1 MGSSLPFDQPMHF
14 RNLGGRATVLAQVA
28 GGEAVD
34 TRVRFIR
41 GSRLGEMVIQHYE
54 FECASGGRPV
64 YHGHTHFGFFS
75 PGALARQAGLANVKD
90 IWPARPEP
98 AALTDYP
105 QGPAFPAGRWRLLEK
120 IALDPQGG
128 PAGLGSAF
136 TVTRVD
142 PRAWFFQA
150 HFHQDPVCPG
160 SLGLESLLQAGKALA
175 ALIFGASED
184 AALNWAAPFPR
195 RPHEWLYRG
204 QVTPAQKETTVKL
217 IAREADM
224 AQRLLTV
231 DGLLMADDLPIYKME
246 GFTICLNPS
255 PIRRR
260 VAAPPSKS
268 LSPARPASG
277 VTGGM
282 ILNWRKAKNLSQ
294 GQLAK
299 LIGVTPIYISLMERG
314 QRNVSASMAEK
325 LNALFQADGEETP
338 PISDAGGAR
347 PSLTRLQESRREGQ
361 AAPAGLLRPE
371 DLRARRQARGLSQVK
386 LAEAAGVT
394 VALIG
399 LIERGKHVLSLE
411 LAQKI
416 LAVLKE

>member
-1 MGSSLPFDQPMHF
+1 MHF

-34 TRVRFIR
+34 TRARFIR

-54 FECASGGRPV
+54 FECAAGGRPV
-64 YHGHTHFGFFS
+64 YQGHTNFGFFS
-75 PGALARQAGLANVKD
+75 PEALARQAGLAKVKD
-90 IWPARPEP
+90 YWPARSEP
-98 AALTDYP
+98 AALAAYP
-105 QGPAFPAGRWRLLEK
+105 TGPAFPAGRWRLLEK

-136 TVTRVD
+136 TVARVD

-175 ALIFGASED
+175 ALVFGASEE
-184 AALNWAAPFPR
+184 AALNWAAPVPHR
-195 RPHEWLYRG
+195 AHEWLYRG
-204 QVTPAQKETTVKL
+204 QVTPAQKEMAVKL
-217 IAREADM
+217 IAREADT

-246 GFTICLNPS
+246 GFTIGLNPG
-255 PIRRR
+255 PVRRR
-260 VAAPPSKS
+260 VAAPPPKS
-268 LSPARPASG
+268 LSPARPMSG
-277 VTGGM
+277 VTSEM

-294 GQLAK
+294 GQLAR

-314 QRNVSASMAEK
+314 QRNVSSSMSEK
-325 LNALFQADGEETP
+325 LNALFQADGGEVP
-338 PISDAGGAR
+338 PISGADGSPPNR
-347 PSLTRLQESRREGQ
+347 ESREESRREGQ

-371 DLRARRQARGLSQVK
+371 ELRARRKARGLSQMK
-386 LAEAAGVT
+386 LAEAAGVSA
-394 VALIG
+394 ALIG
-399 LIERGKHVLSLE
+399 LIERGKHGLSLE
-411 LAQKI
+411 LTQKI
-416 LAVLKE
+416 LAALKE